1 MNFKKSD
8 YKFTYASSPLSFAT
22 PCLKDKIL
30 LNINTFDIENMDI
43 EYGDDG
49 ELSMIYSKTK
59 STHAYL

>member
-22 PCLKDKIL
+22 PCLKYKKI
-30 LNINTFDIENMDI
+30 LNINTFDIENVDI

-49 ELSMIYSKTK
+49 ELTMI
-59 STHAYL
+59 